1 MILMWKIKIYG
12 RIVHFI
18 NVQLTR
24 KWENEKM
31 KFDSWRLSKLHQ
43 LKNYATCKSFQKEN
57 WLSFSM
63 QFPLRFEKF
72 EAMNQCD
79 LDVYLTQPRTASLV
93 WESQENIANCQ
104 GFPNHSLN
112 KLDVGR

>member
-1 MILMWKIKIYG
+1 MYSSLD
-12 RIVHFI
+12 
-18 NVQLTR
+18 
-24 KWENEKM
+24 NEKM

-79 LDVYLTQPRTASLV
+79 LDVYLTQPRAASLV

-104 GFPNHSLN
+104 GFPSHSLN